1 MVAGAVV
8 PDALVDAVGS
18 AWTTTWPVLAFL
30 LVITLVSDLC
40 ADARL
45 FDVAASLVARLA
57 RGRTPLL
64 FAAHCL
70 LATVVTVLLG
80 IDTTAVMLTPVS
92 LALAAQVGVAPL
104 PFAFATVWLANA
116 ASLLLPIS
124 NLTNLLAV
132 ERTGSSAGAF
142 VTDLWLPQLVVLA
155 VVLVV
160 LGLRHR
166 TALAGTYAVPRT
178 LPSYDAVLV
187 AGSATVALGIA
198 VATVLGAPAW
208 AAATGGLAVLVAL
221 AALRSPDLVRP
232 GRLARSVPAV
242 ILVGTFALFTLVEL
256 LVRVLDPG
264 PVDWPGPVAVAGA
277 AALLSNLVNNL
288 PAWLALAPLTG
299 DALQPALLVGVNTG
313 GMLLLWGSL
322 ANLLWRRRCRLA
334 GLHVSGAAFLREG
347 LLVVPLSVV
356 LGALVA

>member
-1 MVAGAVV
+1 ML
-8 PDALVDAVGS
+8 PDVLVEATAA

-45 FDVAASLVARLA
+45 FDVAAHAVARLA
-57 RGRTPLL
+57 GGRTPLL

-70 LATVVTVLLG
+70 LATVTTVLLG

-104 PFAFATVWLANA
+104 PFAFATLWLANG

-132 ERTGSSAGAF
+132 ERTGQSAGAF
-142 VTDLWLPQLVVLA
+142 VADLWLPQVVVLA
-155 VVLVV
+155 VVVTV
-160 LGLRHR
+160 LALRHR
-166 TALAGTYAVPRT
+166 AALTGTYPVPRT
-178 LPSYDAVLV
+178 LPAYDAVLV

-198 VATVLGAPAW
+198 VATVVGAPAW
-208 AAATGGLAVLVAL
+208 AAATGGLAVLVLL
-221 AALRSPDLVRP
+221 AVVRDPGLVRP
-232 GRLARSVPAV
+232 GRLLSSVPAV
-242 ILVGTFALFTLVEL
+242 ILVGTFALFTLVEVAL
-256 LVRVLDPG
+256 RVVDVERL
-264 PVDWPGPVAVAGA
+264 DWPGPVAVAAA
-277 AALLSNLVNNL
+277 AALLANAVDNL
-288 PAWLALAPLTG
+288 PAWLALAPLTDDG
-299 DALQPALLVGVNTG
+299 LQPALLVGVNTG

-334 GLHVSGAAFLREG
+334 GLHVTWTQFLREG
-347 LLVVPLSVV
+347 LLVVPLSVL

>member
-1 MVAGAVV
+1 MV
-8 PDALVDAVGS
+8 PDVLLAAVAA
-18 AWTTTWPVLAFL
+18 AWTTTWPVLTFL

-45 FDVAASLVARLA
+45 FDVAAGLVARLA

-70 LATVVTVLLG
+70 LATVTTVLLG

-92 LALAAQVGVAPL
+92 LALAARVGVAPL

-116 ASLLLPIS
+116 ASLLLPVS

-132 ERTGSSAGAF
+132 ERTGQSAGAF
-142 VTDLWLPQLVVLA
+142 ISDLWLPQVVVLA
-155 VVLVV
+155 VVLTV
-160 LGLRHR
+160 LALRHR
-166 TALAGTYAVPRT
+166 AALTGRYAAPPA
-178 LPSYDAVLV
+178 LPAYDAVLV
-187 AGSATVALGIA
+187 AGSATVAVGIA
-198 VATVLGAPAW
+198 TATVLGAPAW
-208 AAATGGLAVLVAL
+208 LAATGGLVGLVLL
-221 AALRSPDLVRP
+221 AAVRAPGLVRP
-232 GRLARSVPAV
+232 RRLLRSVPAT
-242 ILVGTFALFTLVEL
+242 ILVATFALFSLVEL
-256 LVRVLDPG
+256 GLRLVDVDR
-264 PVDWPGPVAVAGA
+264 VDWPGPVATAVGA
-277 AALLSNLVNNL
+277 AALANAVDNL
-288 PAWLALAPLTG
+288 PAWLALAPLTE

-334 GLHVSGAAFLREG
+334 GLHVGWLQFLREG
-347 LLVVPLSVV
+347 LLVVPLCVL